1 MWSFTTDAATLRRV
15 LYPHQFIYPNQ
26 SPIEWHTVL
35 CETEYGVELTT
46 SNNTLTFG
54 SPMEVKVESDHDDYL
69 TILFPTLKVMKYLKE
84 LGLDAITVSWSEFKL
99 EINSTSG
106 FVVFETGDPGEFFIN
121 WAMDAKDG
129 SFEVDPKSLLD
140 ALRFVGPA
148 RSQEIIRPVLTTI
161 LMEQLPE
168 SMAALVATNGHIMG
182 WTQIPVKGATGD
194 FRFIT
199 DGLVTKFLAD
209 YFPIKDDKFAGVVTF
224 MNTITEVDPMKVSW
238 GENRAWF
245 EHNECILM
253 VHNPDG
259 EYPRY
264 QNVIPESDGNIIFLQ
279 KHEWLPLL
287 KQMQAII
294 MTSNTIDFN
303 VTLDLGVYKPDR
315 ITLTQCAT
323 DKNRITMP
331 GKYQGSISK
340 IHFNIKYLIKVIE
353 AFPGM
358 EIQMNLTGIDSA
370 AKVTMDAKPRD
381 YLYLLMPCGG

>member
-1 MWSFTTDAATLRRV
+1 MWSFTTDAATLRKV
-15 LYPHQFIYPNQ
+15 LEPHQFLHPNQ
-26 SPIEWHTVL
+26 SPIEWHTL
-35 CETEYGVELTT
+35 LEEAKSGVSLTT
-46 SNNTLTFG
+46 TNHTLTFN
-54 SPMEVKVESDHDDYL
+54 SNFDVKVVSDHDEFL
-69 TILFPTLKVMKYLKE
+69 TITFPTLKVVKYLRE
-84 LGLDAITVSWSEFKL
+84 LGSEVITIAWSEFKL
-99 EINSTSG
+99 EINSISG
-106 FVVFETGDPGEFFIN
+106 FVVFETGDPSEFSID
-121 WAMDAKDG
+121 WTMDAKKG

-140 ALRFVGPA
+140 ALRFVEPA
-148 RSQEIIRPVLTTI
+148 VSHEIMRPVLNTI
-161 LMEQLPE
+161 FMERLTE
-168 SMAALVATNGHIMG
+168 SKLAVVATNGHILG
-182 WTQIPVKGATGD
+182 WTRISFKGVTAG
-194 FRFIT
+194 FRFVT
-199 DGLVTKFLAD
+199 DGLAVKFLTN
-209 YFPIKDDKFAGVVTF
+209 YFPIQQDEFAGVVTF

-238 GENRAWF
+238 GKNLTWF

-340 IHFNIKYLIKVIE
+340 IHFDIKYLIKVIE